1 MSRMRGVFYLVM
13 MTNSNWERYLK
24 REHPDFH
31 RALLKQLVACRQ
43 QHIFVSEKGRY
54 ETPKEKFVVSVKD
67 GTWLIFH
74 PRRKNG
80 KRVHIKNMKKDYRKC
95 IRSYASFL
103 RADGIDN
110 VDEMLYYILHYTFWH
125 ISFNRMLKKI
135 SYDNTRP
142 MIDEV
147 IKWIMKKDIDKVDK
161 SEFIDP
167 RKTAAPNEIITKLGG
182 IGKARKSEKIRAVRQ
197 AQRKLTDMEIA
208 EKYNP
213 DLTIKENAANI
224 GIGLTRLKEWKKEYI
239 NSIESTEHKVKRLY
253 NPALSWA
260 KNAKIIGHSVNTIKK
275 YIKMEEPIA
284 VDFGKAELETAD
296 RKNQYT
302 ECLDIDNDELLSE
315 NAEII
320 VHSPDAIKEDFRTAE
335 LEKADSKNQFDAD
348 DDKFISWVMEYE
360 FDEEVEIETE
370 NADSN
375 ESIEHTVKEE
385 SILVD
390 DFGTAELDKA
400 NDENQFEGRLD
411 IDNDDFC
418 RWLFGDGFME
428 NVERENEINA
438 RLYGMEDVVKMVV

>member
-1 MSRMRGVFYLVM
+1 M
-13 MTNSNWERYLK
+13 
-24 REHPDFH
+24 D
-31 RALLKQLVACRQ
+31 
-43 QHIFVSEKGRY
+43 GRY
-54 ETPKEKFVVSVKD
+54 ETPKEKYKVCVND
-67 GTWLIFH
+67 GSWLIFH
-74 PRRKNG
+74 PRRKGG

-197 AQRKLTDMEIA
+197 AQRKLTDNEIA

-239 NSIESTEHKVKRLY
+239 NSVESIEDKVKRLY
-253 NPALSWA
+253 DPSLSWK

-275 YIKMEEPIA
+275 YIMMEEAIEG
-284 VDFGKAELETAD
+284 DFITPELKTAD
-296 RKNQYT
+296 NENQFT
-302 ECLDIDNDELLSE
+302 ERLDTYNDEILTE
-315 NAEII
+315 NIEII
-320 VHSPDAIKEDFRTAE
+320 SHSPDTTNEHIKKEFDTAE
-335 LEKADSKNQFDAD
+335 LGAKKSDDQFDID
-348 DDKFISWVMEYE
+348 DDNELISWVMEYE
-360 FDEEVEIETE
+360 FEEDVEQKNE
-370 NADSN
+370 NADSV
-375 ESIEHTVKEE
+375 ESTEGKVKQEE
-385 SILVD
+385 LIVGDTEATKSD
-390 DFGTAELDKA
+390 TAV
-400 NDENQFEGRLD
+400 ENMFEGRFD
-411 IDNDDFC
+411 IDSDEFW
-418 RWLFGDGFME
+418 RWMWGDE
-428 NVERENEINA
+428 ILEEVNKEKERNA
-438 RLYGMEDVVKMVV
+438 RLFGMEDVVKMVV

>member
-1 MSRMRGVFYLVM
+1 MLTNSEWLKYLRREHEDFYLAFL
-13 MTNSNWERYLK
+13 RQ
-24 REHPDFH
+24 RG
-31 RALLKQLVACRQ
+31 ACYQ
-43 QHIFVSEKGRY
+43 QGIRVSMDGRY
-54 ETPKEKFVVSVKD
+54 ETPKEKYKVCVND
-67 GTWLIFH
+67 GSWLIFH
-74 PRRKNG
+74 PRRKGG

-239 NSIESTEHKVKRLY
+239 NSVESIEDKVKRLY
-253 NPALSWA
+253 DPSLSWK

-275 YIKMEEPIA
+275 YIMMEETMEI
-284 VDFGKAELETAD
+284 DFITPELETAD
-296 RKNQYT
+296 NENQFT
-302 ECLDIDNDELLSE
+302 ERLDTYNDEILTE
-315 NAEII
+315 NIEII
-320 VHSPDAIKEDFRTAE
+320 SHSPNTTNEHIKKEFDTAE
-335 LEKADSKNQFDAD
+335 LGAKKSDDQFDLD
-348 DDKFISWVMEYE
+348 DDNELISWVMEYE
-360 FDEEVEIETE
+360 FDEDVEQKNE
-370 NADSN
+370 NADSV
-375 ESIEHTVKEE
+375 ESTEGKVKQEE
-385 SILVD
+385 LIVGDTEATKSD
-390 DFGTAELDKA
+390 TAV
-400 NDENQFEGRLD
+400 ENMFEGRLD
-411 IDNDDFC
+411 IDSDEFW
-418 RWLFGDGFME
+418 RWMWGDE
-428 NVERENEINA
+428 ILEEVKREKEQNA
-438 RLYGMEDVVKMVV
+438 RLYGTDDVVKMVV

>member
-1 MSRMRGVFYLVM
+1 MLTNSEWLKYLRREHEDFYLAF
-13 MTNSNWERYLK
+13 L
-24 REHPDFH
+24 
-31 RALLKQLVACRQ
+31 RQ
-43 QHIFVSEKGRY
+43 QSACYQQGIRVSMDGRY
-54 ETPKEKFVVSVKD
+54 ETPKEKYKVCVND
-67 GTWLIFH
+67 GSWLIFH
-74 PRRKNG
+74 PRRKGG

-197 AQRKLTDMEIA
+197 AQRKLTDNEIA

-239 NSIESTEHKVKRLY
+239 NSVESIEDKVKRLY
-253 NPALSWA
+253 DPSLSWK

-275 YIKMEEPIA
+275 YIMMEETME
-284 VDFGKAELETAD
+284 VDFITPELETAD
-296 RKNQYT
+296 NENQFT
-302 ECLDIDNDELLSE
+302 ERLDTYNDEILTE
-315 NAEII
+315 NIEII
-320 VHSPDAIKEDFRTAE
+320 SHSPNTTNEHIKKEFDTAE
-335 LEKADSKNQFDAD
+335 LGAKKSDDQFDID
-348 DDKFISWVMEYE
+348 DDNELISWVMEYE
-360 FDEEVEIETE
+360 FEEDVEQKNES
-370 NADSN
+370 ADSV
-375 ESIEHTVKEE
+375 ESTEGKVKQEE
-385 SILVD
+385 LIVGDTEATKSD
-390 DFGTAELDKA
+390 TAV
-400 NDENQFEGRLD
+400 ENMFEGRLD
-411 IDNDDFC
+411 IDSDEFW
-418 RWLFGDGFME
+418 RWMWGDE
-428 NVERENEINA
+428 ILEEVKREKERNA
-438 RLYGMEDVVKMVV
+438 RLFGAEDVVKMVV

>member
-1 MSRMRGVFYLVM
+1 MLTNSEWLKYLRREHEDFYLAFLRQR
-13 MTNSNWERYLK
+13 S
-24 REHPDFH
+24 
-31 RALLKQLVACRQ
+31 ACYQ
-43 QHIFVSEKGRY
+43 QGIRVSMDGRY
-54 ETPKEKFVVSVKD
+54 ETPKEKYKVCVND
-67 GTWLIFH
+67 GSWLIFH
-74 PRRKNG
+74 PRRKGG

-135 SYDNTRP
+135 SYDNTKP

-197 AQRKLTDMEIA
+197 TQRKLTDMEIA

-239 NSIESTEHKVKRLY
+239 NSVESIEDKVKRLY
-253 NPALSWA
+253 DPSLSWK

-275 YIKMEEPIA
+275 YIMMEETME
-284 VDFGKAELETAD
+284 VDFITPELKTAD
-296 RKNQYT
+296 NENQFT
-302 ECLDIDNDELLSE
+302 ERLDTYNDEILTE
-315 NAEII
+315 NIEII
-320 VHSPDAIKEDFRTAE
+320 SHSPDTTNEHIKKEFDTAE
-335 LEKADSKNQFDAD
+335 LGAKKSDDQFDID
-348 DDKFISWVMEYE
+348 DGNELISWVMEYE
-360 FDEEVEIETE
+360 FEEDVEQKKE
-370 NADSN
+370 NADSVEN
-375 ESIEHTVKEE
+375 TEGKVKQEE
-385 SILVD
+385 QIVGDTEATKSDTAVD
-390 DFGTAELDKA
+390 NL
-400 NDENQFEGRLD
+400 FEGRLD
-411 IDNDDFC
+411 IESDEFW
-418 RWLFGDGFME
+418 RWMWGDE
-428 NVERENEINA
+428 ILEEVKREKERNA
-438 RLYGMEDVVKMVV
+438 RLFGTEDVVKMVV

>member
-1 MSRMRGVFYLVM
+1 MLTNSEWLKYLRREHEDFYLAFL
-13 MTNSNWERYLK
+13 RQ
-24 REHPDFH
+24 RG
-31 RALLKQLVACRQ
+31 ACYQ
-43 QHIFVSEKGRY
+43 QGIRVSMDGRY
-54 ETPKEKFVVSVKD
+54 ETPKEKYKVCVND
-67 GTWLIFH
+67 GSWLIFH
-74 PRRKNG
+74 PRRKGG

-167 RKTAAPNEIITKLGG
+167 RKTAAPNEISTKLGG

-239 NSIESTEHKVKRLY
+239 NSVESIEDKVKRLY
-253 NPALSWA
+253 DPSLSWK
-260 KNAKIIGHSVNTIKK
+260 KNAKSIGHSVNTIKK
-275 YIKMEEPIA
+275 YIMMEETMEI
-284 VDFGKAELETAD
+284 DFITPELETAD
-296 RKNQYT
+296 NENQFT
-302 ECLDIDNDELLSE
+302 ERLDTYNNEILTE
-315 NAEII
+315 NIKII
-320 VHSPDAIKEDFRTAE
+320 SHSPNTTNEHIKKEFDTAE
-335 LEKADSKNQFDAD
+335 LGAKKSDDQFDLD
-348 DDKFISWVMEYE
+348 DDNELISWVMEYE
-360 FDEEVEIETE
+360 FDEDVEQKNE
-370 NADSN
+370 NADSV
-375 ESIEHTVKEE
+375 ESTEGKVKQEE
-385 SILVD
+385 LIVGDTEATKSD
-390 DFGTAELDKA
+390 TAV
-400 NDENQFEGRLD
+400 ENMFEGRLD
-411 IDNDDFC
+411 IDSDEFW
-418 RWLFGDGFME
+418 RWMWGDE
-428 NVERENEINA
+428 ILEEVNKEKERNA
-438 RLYGMEDVVKMVV
+438 RLFGMEDVVKMVV

>member
-1 MSRMRGVFYLVM
+1 MLTNSEWLKYLRREHEDFYLAFLRQR
-13 MTNSNWERYLK
+13 S
-24 REHPDFH
+24 
-31 RALLKQLVACRQ
+31 ACYQ
-43 QHIFVSEKGRY
+43 QGIRVSMDGRY
-54 ETPKEKFVVSVKD
+54 ETPKEKYKVCVND
-67 GTWLIFH
+67 GSWLIFH
-74 PRRKNG
+74 PRRKGG

-147 IKWIMKKDIDKVDK
+147 IKWIMKKDIDKIDK

-182 IGKARKSEKIRAVRQ
+182 ISKARKSEKIRAVRQ

-239 NSIESTEHKVKRLY
+239 NSVESIEDKVKRLY
-253 NPALSWA
+253 DPSLSWK

-275 YIKMEEPIA
+275 YIMMEEAIEG
-284 VDFGKAELETAD
+284 DFITPELKTAD
-296 RKNQYT
+296 NENQFT
-302 ECLDIDNDELLSE
+302 ERLDTYNDEILTE
-315 NAEII
+315 NIEII
-320 VHSPDAIKEDFRTAE
+320 SHSPDTTNEHIKKEFDTAE
-335 LEKADSKNQFDAD
+335 LGAKKSDDQFDID
-348 DDKFISWVMEYE
+348 DDNELISWVMEYE
-360 FDEEVEIETE
+360 FEEDVEQKKE
-370 NADSN
+370 NTDSV
-375 ESIEHTVKEE
+375 ESIEGKVKQEE
-385 SILVD
+385 LIAVD
-390 DFGTAELDKA
+390 TEITKSDTAVDNL
-400 NDENQFEGRLD
+400 FEGRLD
-411 IDNDDFC
+411 IESDEFW
-418 RWLFGDGFME
+418 RWMWGDE
-428 NVERENEINA
+428 ILEEVKREKERNA
-438 RLYGMEDVVKMVV
+438 RLFGTEDVVKMVV